1 MHGRRLT
8 GIVALLLACLAAVP
22 GRAETPPSVILISLD
37 GTRPAD
43 LEGADLP
50 TFAAL
55 RRRGAWASRMLPV
68 FPSSTFPNHVTLV
81 TGVSPDVHGI
91 VSNAFVDSE
100 RGEFDKDADP
110 TWLLAE
116 PLWSIAAQHGVVS
129 ASYHWVGS
137 EGPWRSG
144 RGPRFWMPFDEN
156 VPEKKK
162 VKQILA
168 WLAGPEPRP
177 RLVTVWFRGA
187 DAAAHR
193 AGLETPPVRRA
204 LRSQDAA
211 LASLVAGLDASGA
224 FAHTTLLIVSDHGMA
239 PVYRR
244 VDLGAALRTAGVKGK
259 VYGAGGMATVSFEKG
274 GDFLERTLSVA
285 SSLGLK
291 AWPREETPKDL
302 HARHPRFGDVVVV
315 APMGLAIQSARTPPM
330 YGAHGYPPQEPAM
343 GALFLA
349 VGRGAPA
356 GLDLGELRSLDV
368 APTVLRL
375 LGLEVPASMQG
386 QPIARLIPGT
396 AGTAAPAQEVH

>member
-1 MHGRRLT
+1 MHGRRLAACA
-8 GIVALLLACLAAVP
+8 ALLLACLVAAP
-22 GRAETPPSVILISLD
+22 ARAETPPTVILISLD

-81 TGVSPDVHGI
+81 TGVTPDVHGI
-91 VSNAFVDSE
+91 VSNTFVDPE
-100 RGEFDKDADP
+100 RGEFDKNADP

-137 EGPWRSG
+137 EGPWSSG
-144 RGPRFWMPFDEN
+144 RGPRFWMPFDEK
-156 VPEKKK
+156 VPEKQK
-162 VKQILA
+162 VEQILA

-177 RLVTVWFRGA
+177 RLITAGFRGA
-187 DAAAHR
+187 DAVAHR
-193 AGLETPPVRRA
+193 VGLETPPVRRA
-204 LRSQDAA
+204 LRAQDAA
-211 LASLVAGLDASGA
+211 LGRLVAGLDARGA

-244 VDLGAALRTAGVKGK
+244 IDLGAALRTAGVKGK

-274 GDFLERTLSVA
+274 TDLVERTLSVA
-285 SSLGLK
+285 RGLGLQ
-291 AWPREETPKDL
+291 AWPREETPRDL

-315 APMGLAIQSARTPPM
+315 APIGLAIQSARTPPM

-343 GALFLA
+343 GALLLA

-356 GLDLGELRSLDV
+356 GADLGELRSLDV

-375 LGLEVPASMQG
+375 LGLAVPDSMEG
-386 QPIARLIPGT
+386 QPIARLVPETTGAVT
-396 AGTAAPAQEVH
+396 PAQEGH